1 MKVLKFDP
9 IPEEYFKSI
18 DYPIEGNTSDIVVV
32 SEEEAE
38 NYYKAAQECFKM
50 LDEAADYAIKNK
62 RLGELGIP
70 EYAWSIIEQTFSD
83 ASNHPHMVGRFDFA
97 GGLDGLPIKL
107 MEFNGDTPFSIFE
120 VSSIQYAVA
129 KYHNLDPDKYQYNTL
144 FESLIEYFVYLFKTY
159 NESIGKLFHNPNH
172 GIRVCF
178 TNSEDREDD
187 LNTQILYEA
196 ANEAIEMLKSDQYYP
211 IDNKYYHWT
220 DIGVDK
226 YLGLVNVKEDNL
238 GKWFADTSFNI
249 VVKMVPWDLL
259 FLEDEKMCKDIINA
273 MEEYEHLRVINPPY
287 AAVYQSKGLLKIA
300 NELFP
305 DSPYLLGYS
314 DVKPPEGIVYIAKPI
329 YGREGCN
336 IDIVNEDGN
345 TISSDGYYKDQPK
358 MYQEKAEL
366 NFYEGKYYQAG
377 VFVSME
383 YPCGLGFR
391 RSESPIISTYSE
403 LCGHIVEH

>member
-1 MKVLKFDP
+1 MNVLKFDP
-9 IPEEYFKSI
+9 VPEEYFKEI
-18 DYPIEGNTSDIVVV
+18 DYPVEGSSSDIVVI

-38 NYYKAAQECFKM
+38 NYYKAAQECFKI

-70 EYAWSIIEQTFSD
+70 EYAWNIIEKTFND

-97 GGLDGLPIKL
+97 GGLDGTPIKL

-120 VSSIQYAVA
+120 VSSMQYAIA
-129 KYHNLDPDKYQYNTL
+129 KYHGLNPDKYQYNTL
-144 FESLIEYFVYLFKTY
+144 FEALIESFVYLFKEY
-159 NESIGKLFHNPNH
+159 DKYLVANGCNPNMDIKI
-172 GIRVCF
+172 GF
-178 TNSEDREDD
+178 TNSEDPEDD

-196 ANEAIEMLKSDQYYP
+196 ANKAIEQIGNDRYFRLDTYYE
-211 IDNKYYHWT
+211 HWT
-220 DIGVDK
+220 NVGVDK
-226 YLGLVNVKEDNL
+226 YCGIVRLKEFNEVLCSD
-238 GKWFADTSFNI
+238 FAFNI
-249 VVKMVPWDLL
+249 LVKMVPWDLL
-259 FLEDEKMCKDIINA
+259 FLEDEKMCKDIIKA
-273 MEEYEHLRVINPPY
+273 LEEHKYLRVINPPY

-314 DVKPPEGIVYIAKPI
+314 DVKPPEGVAYVAKPI

-336 IDIVNEDGN
+336 IDIINEDGSI
-345 TISSDGYYKDQPK
+345 TSSDGYYKDQPK

-366 NFYEGKYYQAG
+366 NYYEGKYYQAG